1 VAVPPDSSD
10 DSTARQREAF
20 GARVRSLREATGL
33 SQEKLAEKSGL
44 HRTYISSIERGQ
56 RNVSLQNIHAL
67 SAALG
72 VSVGEL
78 FPESDG

>member
-1 VAVPPDSSD
+1 MAVPLDSSE
-10 DSTARQREAF
+10 DSTGRQRQAF
-20 GARVRSLREATGL
+20 GDRVRSLREATGL

-72 VSVGEL
+72 VSVREL